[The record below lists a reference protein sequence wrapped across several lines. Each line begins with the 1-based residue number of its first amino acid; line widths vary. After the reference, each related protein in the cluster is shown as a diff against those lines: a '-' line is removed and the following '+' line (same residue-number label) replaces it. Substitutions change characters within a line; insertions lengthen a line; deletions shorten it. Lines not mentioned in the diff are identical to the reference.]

1 MSFFTTKKPAKF
13 EGPKSKNEFSF
24 RYYDAKK
31 MVMGKTMAEQ
41 LRFAMCWWH
50 TTCWP
55 GSDPFGGDS
64 LMRPWHHSSDEMGAA
79 RTKADVMFDA
89 MNLTQIDYFAFHD
102 RDIAPEGA
110 SLKESNA
117 NVTAIANYIE
127 KKMAQSNKKLLWGT
141 ANVFSNRRFMAGAA
155 TNPDPDVFAYA
166 GAQIKHAMDVTK
178 GLGGANYVMW
188 GGREGYET
196 LLNTKI
202 GHELEAAKRMLALV
216 VEYKHKIGFKGPI
229 LIEPKPQE
237 PTKHQYDYD
246 VATVYSLISS
256 LGLQKDVKVNIEQ
269 NHAILAGHTF
279 EHEIALA
286 SALGIFG
293 SIDMNRGDY
302 QSGWDTDQF
311 IVNIPEITL
320 AMLEILKAGG
330 FTTGGLNFDAKI
342 RRQSLDADDLIHAHV
357 GSMDA
362 TAKALLNAAAILED
376 GKLSGIIDER
386 YAGWSTPK
394 NKAMLA
400 GKEGLEAIA
409 ARVEKNNIN
418 PAPKSGRQERL
429 ENLINSYC

>member
-1 MSFFTTKKPAKF
+1 
-13 EGPKSKNEFSF
+13 
-24 RYYDAKK
+24 
-31 MVMGKTMAEQ
+31 
-41 LRFAMCWWH
+41 
-50 TTCWP
+50 
-55 GSDPFGGDS
+55 
-64 LMRPWHHSSDEMGAA
+64 
-79 RTKADVMFDA
+79 
-89 MNLTQIDYFAFHD
+89 
-102 RDIAPEGA
+102 
-110 SLKESNA
+110 
-117 NVTAIANYIE
+117 
-127 KKMAQSNKKLLWGT
+127 
-141 ANVFSNRRFMAGAA
+141 
-155 TNPDPDVFAYA
+155 
-166 GAQIKHAMDVTK
+166 VTK
-178 GLGGANYVMW
+178 GLGGANYIMW

-216 VEYKHKIGFKGPI
+216 IEYKHKIGFKGPI
-229 LIEPKPQE
+229 MIEPKPQE

-246 VATVYSLISS
+246 VATVYSLIAS
-256 LGLQKDVKVNIEQ
+256 LGAQKDVKVNIEQ

-311 IVNIPEITL
+311 IVNVPEITL

-342 RRQSLDADDLIHAHV
+342 RRQSLDADDLLHAHV

-362 TAKALLNAAAILED
+362 CAQALLNAAAILED
-376 GKLSGIIDER
+376 GKLKGLIDER

-400 GKEGLEAIA
+400 GKESLDQIA

-418 PAPKSGRQERL
+418 PQPKSGRQERL